1 MHTSPIFFNNQA
13 AFRAWLEANHLIET
27 ELIVGFYKAKSGKE
41 SMTWSQSVDEALC
54 FGWIDAVRMSIDHE
68 RYQIRFTRRKS
79 DSIWSVV
86 NCKKVEDLTER
97 GLMFPAGLA
106 SFALRKAHKSG
117 IYSHEIA
124 EIHFRADFEQQFKAH
139 PQAWEYFQTL
149 APSYK
154 KPSINWV
161 ISAKQE
167 ATKLKRLQAL
177 IADSARWTNQWK
189 DNKYAKK

>member
-1 MHTSPIFFNNQA
+1 MVSGMAGRHPAHDTLADLA
-13 AFRAWLEANHLIET
+13 AEVGQGVGGADLGELRFHRLLGLRHQLVGEAP
-27 ELIVGFYKAKSGKE
+27 
-41 SMTWSQSVDEALC
+41 
-54 FGWIDAVRMSIDHE
+54 VRPLP
-68 RYQIRFTRRKS
+68 
-79 DSIWSVV
+79 
-86 NCKKVEDLTER
+86 DLTAR

-124 EIHFRADFEQQFKAH
+124 EVHFSEDFEQQFKAH

-161 ISAKQE
+161 MSAKQE
-167 ATKLKRLQAL
+167 ATKLNRLQAL
-177 IADSARWTNQWK
+177 IEDSAKGTNKWK